1 MNRKFLTAGI
11 LAVFGLFLP
20 SKSHAVP
27 LDVPTSQVVNG
38 TATQS
43 VQLST
48 VTFLADPSTNT
59 ITSRWCFDRLV
70 VSVPSDVQ
78 SNFTI
83 FYATQ
88 SVLTAGTL
96 VNATTDFMVV
106 TASATEYYDASFDY
120 REPFC
125 VPPGTYVT
133 LYDNIAGAVIS
144 FEAYIWRGWNP

>member
-27 LDVPTSQVVNG
+27 LDIPNAQVVDG
-38 TATQS
+38 TATNS

-48 VTFLADPSTNT
+48 VTFPVAVSTGAVAYG
-59 ITSRWCFDRLV
+59 WCFDRIV

-96 VNATTDFMVV
+96 VNATTNFMVV
-106 TASATEYYDASFDY
+106 TASATEIYDMSLDY
-120 REPFC
+120 REPYC
-125 VPPGTYVT
+125 APPGTYVT
-133 LYDNIAGAVIS
+133 LFDNIAGAIIS
-144 FEAYIWRGWNP
+144 FEAYVWKGWNP